1 MSSQFLDHDRLSD
14 LLAQR
19 ATEGLS
25 QAEHQELLALLA
37 AFPDADGEAFEKTA
51 AALTLAAD
59 WPDERL
65 PSDVRKRLDQ
75 LAESQFPLLAA
86 NALPQSRKE
95 ESRPQ
100 GERSSDKRLAWFA
113 AAAAVLLAA
122 VAWWPRLEFSQQR
135 DIDLLTQA
143 SLDVGTLTDLRER
156 FIAATSPLT
165 RPWANTEDAA
175 SQGVTG
181 DIVWDNESQTGY
193 MRFAG
198 LPVNDPEQSQ
208 YQLWI
213 FDAARGEQYPVDGG
227 VFNVPAGVTEVV
239 VPILAK
245 LPVSSPALF
254 AVTIERPGGV
264 VVSSRERIVV
274 VAPVSAG

>member
-1 MSSQFLDHDRLSD
+1 MSSQFLDHDRLAD
-14 LLAQR
+14 LLVQR
-19 ATEGLS
+19 AIEGLS
-25 QAEHQELLALLA
+25 QTEQQELRGLLES
-37 AFPDADGEAFEKTA
+37 FQDADADALERTA
-51 AALTLAAD
+51 AALTLAGD
-59 WPDERL
+59 WQEEPL
-65 PSDVRKRLDQ
+65 PADVRVRLDR
-75 LAESQFPLLAA
+75 LAESQFPTLVMHPLPR
-86 NALPQSRKE
+86 NAKE
-95 ESRPQ
+95 DPSPEGSV
-100 GERSSDKRLAWFA
+100 SSDKRLAWFA

-122 VAWWPRLEFSQQR
+122 IAWWPRLELSQQR

-143 SLDVGTLTDLRER
+143 SLDVGTLTELRQQ

-165 RPWANTEDAA
+165 RPWVNTEDAA
-175 SQGVTG
+175 SQGVMG
-181 DIVWDNESQTGY
+181 DIVWDTGTQTGY
-193 MRFAG
+193 MRFSG

-245 LPVSSPALF
+245 LPVSNPALF
-254 AVTIERPGGV
+254 AVTIEQPGGV

-274 VAPVSAG
+274 LAPVNAG